1 MNISRLFNNAKR
13 LIKTFRN
20 QKYVKNPNAPILSNE
35 QYAAL
40 NIGAIM
46 CEQNM
51 YYCNCLETEPDKED
65 VASRLDEY
73 YGIYGRESA
82 IEALE
87 HFLNRGH
94 HIYYNAIKPVISNT
108 SSDVDTSMFTE
119 EEKETYLGTYI
130 SNIKETLEFL
140 VSNHVIKGESEFK
153 DIQADAWDLARA
165 SFVARCCYDCGY
177 ITENE
182 AWNVI
187 ILAYQKIKEIYPDWK
202 EFAKGY
208 LVGRCMWIGEHYSN
222 DGIFDITQSLLNDED
237 SPWKMYGF

>member
-1 MNISRLFNNAKR
+1 MNIARLLNNIKR
-13 LIKTFRN
+13 LIKTFQN
-20 QKYVKNPNAPILSNE
+20 QKYAQNPNAPVLSRE

-40 NIGAIM
+40 NIGTIM
-46 CEQNM
+46 GEQNM

-73 YGIYGRESA
+73 YGIYDRESA
-82 IEALE
+82 IETLE

-108 SSDVDTSMFTE
+108 SSEVDTSLLNE
-119 EEKETYLGTYI
+119 DEKETYLGTYI
-130 SNIKETLEFL
+130 SNIKETLESL
-140 VSNHVIKGESEFK
+140 VSYQVIKGGSEFK
-153 DIQADAWDLARA
+153 DIQAEAWDLARA
-165 SFVARCCYDCGY
+165 SFVARCCYDCGF
-177 ITENE
+177 ITEEE

-187 ILAYQKIKEIYPDWK
+187 MLAYQKSKEIYPDWR

-222 DGIFDITQSLLNDED
+222 DGIFDIVDGLLNDD
-237 SPWKMYGF
+237 NSPWNRYRL